1 MENSVRKREWVK
13 TAAIIFL
20 AVLLVLTFFSKTIMN
35 ASLPEVAAQQAASG
49 AINARIRGSGTV
61 EASEVYNV
69 TIKQTRKVASVL
81 VKTGQEINVGDTMF
95 VLEAEDS
102 DELKQAE
109 TDLETLQQNYDK
121 SLIEA
126 GNTAS
131 QENYDLQKAK
141 EAYNEALAIYNQYS
155 SVSATQLATQK
166 AAADAKLKE
175 LQTAKT
181 TIDNQLTKLKAE
193 KEYTDAQ
200 ATVTE
205 HEATVKSL
213 ETEKETLLA
222 SADIPN
228 PSARNAKAIQD
239 EINNIKGLNEYI
251 KNITL
256 YESTFTTFSSLC
268 NDDKSI
274 MEECRL
280 HKESMLARIRSGGSS
295 KPSTSKGDNEDYSLY
310 AYSEIDEDQQVQNY
324 WDAYDALFPF
334 YYGGT
339 TKEHKKIS
347 TGLVDLQNNLK
358 VATINDK
365 IDEANHAMSTAQTIV
380 GNYERSIDDLTKQSD
395 SLDAQI
401 NDQQAAVDKLSS
413 AASAAETVK
422 STKQA
427 LEDLVFKQNL
437 GDSSSVDMEAS
448 KKAIER
454 KQAEVDKLRENA
466 DELEVKSSVSG
477 TIASINASA
486 GKSIGGEEQPLATIN
501 VTDRGFTVKIDVTN
515 DQAKKVKTGDTAEL
529 VNFWGGDAV
538 ATLDQITSSQTAGN
552 RTLVFTLTGDIQA
565 GQNVTLSIGQK
576 SANYDALIPL
586 SGLREDSNGKFV
598 YVLESKSSPLGSRY
612 IATRVTVQ
620 ELARDDKSAAVSGIS
635 SGDFIITTS
644 NKPVEAGK
652 QVRLADNG

>member
-126 GNTAS
+126 GNTAA
-131 QENYDLQKAK
+131 QENYDVQKAR
-141 EAYNEALAIYNQYS
+141 EAYNEALAVYNQYTNVNAAQLTAAITAAENELTNLTAQSKAISEELKQLQTDKETIDADVTAQEAKVKEMEAAEDKYAELKTATDDYDADIVVYGKYYSKLLELTAEPTS
-155 SVSATQLATQK
+155 SVTYDNKHVITVVSIASQPIAAGYCQK
-166 AAADAKLKE
+166 D
-175 LQTAKT
+175 T
-181 TIDNQLTKLKAE
+181 
-193 KEYTDAQ
+193 
-200 ATVTE
+200 
-205 HEATVKSL
+205 
-213 ETEKETLLA
+213 
-222 SADIPN
+222 
-228 PSARNAKAIQD
+228 
-239 EINNIKGLNEYI
+239 
-251 KNITL
+251 
-256 YESTFTTFSSLC
+256 
-268 NDDKSI
+268 
-274 MEECRL
+274 M
-280 HKESMLARIRSGGSS
+280 
-295 KPSTSKGDNEDYSLY
+295 LY
-310 AYSEIDEDQQVQNY
+310 AYLVEKGQTEMANDAGIIATAYKTITEDLSKLATLCTEYSRLSVVYNPT
-324 WDAYDALFPF
+324 ALSNAR
-334 YYGGT
+334 T
-339 TKEHKKIS
+339 ELS
-347 TGLVDLQNNLK
+347 NLK
-358 VATINDK
+358 NNADHC
-365 IDEANHAMSTAQTIV
+365 ANLVKSCT
-380 GNYERSIDDLTKQSD
+380 ER
-395 SLDAQI
+395 
-401 NDQQAAVDKLSS
+401 
-413 AASAAETVK
+413 ASAAETAVSNKQTEIDKLTKASSAADTVK

-635 SGDFIITTS
+635 AGDFIITTS
-644 NKPVEAGK
+644 NKPIEAGK

>member
-126 GNTAS
+126 GNTAA
-131 QENYDLQKAK
+131 QENYDVQKAR
-141 EAYNEALAIYNQYS
+141 EAYNEALAVYNQYTNVNAAQLTAAITAAENELTNLTAQSKAISEELKQLQTDKETIDADVTAQEAKVKEMEAAEDKYAELKTATDNYDADIVVYGKYYSKLLELTAEPTS
-155 SVSATQLATQK
+155 SVTYDNKHVITVVSIASQPIAAGYCQK
-166 AAADAKLKE
+166 D
-175 LQTAKT
+175 T
-181 TIDNQLTKLKAE
+181 
-193 KEYTDAQ
+193 
-200 ATVTE
+200 
-205 HEATVKSL
+205 
-213 ETEKETLLA
+213 
-222 SADIPN
+222 
-228 PSARNAKAIQD
+228 
-239 EINNIKGLNEYI
+239 
-251 KNITL
+251 
-256 YESTFTTFSSLC
+256 
-268 NDDKSI
+268 
-274 MEECRL
+274 M
-280 HKESMLARIRSGGSS
+280 
-295 KPSTSKGDNEDYSLY
+295 LY
-310 AYSEIDEDQQVQNY
+310 AYLVEKGQTEMANDAGIIATAYKTITEDLSKLATLCTEYSRLSVVYNPT
-324 WDAYDALFPF
+324 ALSNAR
-334 YYGGT
+334 T
-339 TKEHKKIS
+339 ELS
-347 TGLVDLQNNLK
+347 NLK
-358 VATINDK
+358 NNADHC
-365 IDEANHAMSTAQTIV
+365 ANLVKSCT
-380 GNYERSIDDLTKQSD
+380 ER
-395 SLDAQI
+395 
-401 NDQQAAVDKLSS
+401 
-413 AASAAETVK
+413 ASAAETAVSNKQTEIDKLTKASSAADTVK

>member
-1 MENSVRKREWVK
+1 MR
-13 TAAIIFL
+13 IIF
-20 AVLLVLTFFSKTIMN
+20 VILLDMK
-35 ASLPEVAAQQAASG
+35 
-49 AINARIRGSGTV
+49 
-61 EASEVYNV
+61 
-69 TIKQTRKVASVL
+69 
-81 VKTGQEINVGDTMF
+81 
-95 VLEAEDS
+95 
-102 DELKQAE
+102 
-109 TDLETLQQNYDK
+109 
-121 SLIEA
+121 
-126 GNTAS
+126 
-131 QENYDLQKAK
+131 
-141 EAYNEALAIYNQYS
+141 
-155 SVSATQLATQK
+155 
-166 AAADAKLKE
+166 
-175 LQTAKT
+175 
-181 TIDNQLTKLKAE
+181 
-193 KEYTDAQ
+193 
-200 ATVTE
+200 
-205 HEATVKSL
+205 
-213 ETEKETLLA
+213 
-222 SADIPN
+222 
-228 PSARNAKAIQD
+228 
-239 EINNIKGLNEYI
+239 
-251 KNITL
+251 KN
-256 YESTFTTFSSLC
+256 FATFSSLC
-268 NDDKSI
+268 DNDYAI
-274 MEECRL
+274 MKECYENI
-280 HKESMLARIRSGGSS
+280 ESMRRRIEGGTVKTPVDEGGKPIYALTTDETAEIYKEAFKALA
-295 KPSTSKGDNEDYSLY
+295 
-310 AYSEIDEDQQVQNY
+310 
-324 WDAYDALFPF
+324 PF
-334 YYGGT
+334 YYGYPKDPADGLLNWQDQL
-339 TKEHKKIS
+339 KI
-347 TGLVDLQNNLK
+347 
-358 VATINDK
+358 ATVNDK
-365 IDEANHAMSTAQTIV
+365 IADANDAINNPTNGAKTIV

-395 SLDAQI
+395 SLDSQI

-427 LEDLVFKQNL
+427 LEDIIFKQNL

>member
-126 GNTAS
+126 GNTAA
-131 QENYDLQKAK
+131 QENYDVQKARD
-141 EAYNEALAIYNQYS
+141 AYNEALAIYRQYS
-155 SVSATQLATQK
+155 TMDASQLATQK

-181 TIDNQLTKLKAE
+181 TIDNQLTKLKADE
-193 KEYTDAQ
+193 KYTAAQ
-200 ATVTE
+200 ATITE
-205 HEATVKSL
+205 QEATIKTLEAEKEKLL
-213 ETEKETLLA
+213 ETLPA
-222 SADIPN
+222 SYKDC
-228 PSARNAKAIQD
+228 RNASQYQTLINDTLKD
-239 EINNIKGLNEYI
+239 ENYI
-251 KNITL
+251 RNLARYEKN
-256 YESTFTTFSSLC
+256 FATFSSLC
-268 NDDKSI
+268 DNDYAI
-274 MEECRL
+274 MKECYE
-280 HKESMLARIRSGGSS
+280 HIESMRRRIEGGTVKTPVDEGGNTIYALTTDETAEIYKEAFKALA
-295 KPSTSKGDNEDYSLY
+295 
-310 AYSEIDEDQQVQNY
+310 
-324 WDAYDALFPF
+324 PF
-334 YYGGT
+334 YYGYPKDPADGLLNWQDQL
-339 TKEHKKIS
+339 KI
-347 TGLVDLQNNLK
+347 
-358 VATINDK
+358 ATVNDK
-365 IDEANHAMSTAQTIV
+365 IADANDAINNPTNGAKTIV

-427 LEDLVFKQNL
+427 LEDIIFKQNL